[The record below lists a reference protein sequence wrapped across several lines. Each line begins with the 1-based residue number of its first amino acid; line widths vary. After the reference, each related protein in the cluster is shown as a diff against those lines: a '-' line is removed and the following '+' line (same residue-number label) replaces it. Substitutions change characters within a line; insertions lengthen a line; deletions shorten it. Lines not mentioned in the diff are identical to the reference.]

1 METIQVKDKLFTPF
15 IKEQEI
21 QKEIKRVASEI
32 NRDYQGKEPLF
43 LCILNGSFMFAADLL
58 KNVTVPCN
66 VSFVKV
72 ASYQGTETTGKV
84 KELMGLQESVE
95 GRDVIIIEDIVDT
108 GYTMR
113 DVLESL
119 SEKNAASVAVCAL
132 LCKPDKLKV
141 DINLKYLAMNIP
153 NGFIVGYG
161 AIIRGHCQIYIIID
175 ISKLESQVLIGYKET
190 NSRHSCIAI
199 LINNVGMINLRIFAT
214 GIWIKFRIH
223 KNIRSIRRIIDRL
236 TIDIVIFIYHI
247 IFILG
252 SHIDNVVIYV
262 DISTYDMGRLSI

>member
-1 METIQVKDKLFTPF
+1 METIQVKDKLFAPF
-15 IKEQEI
+15 LREEEI

-32 NRDYQGKEPLF
+32 NRDYAGKEPLF

-113 DVLESL
+113 DVLDSL
-119 SEKNAASVAVCAL
+119 AEKNAASVQVCAL

-161 AIIRGHCQIYIIID
+161 LDYDGFGR
-175 ISKLESQVLIGYKET
+175 
-190 NSRHSCIAI
+190 NSR
-199 LINNVGMINLRIFAT
+199 
-214 GIWIKFRIH
+214 
-223 KNIRSIRRIIDRL
+223 
-236 TIDIVIFIYHI
+236 DIYKIVK
-247 IFILG
+247 
-252 SHIDNVVIYV
+252 
-262 DISTYDMGRLSI
+262 

>member
-1 METIQVKDKLFTPF
+1 MGTIQVKDREFEVFL
-15 IKEQEI
+15 KEEDI

-32 NRDYQGKEPLF
+32 NSDYKDKEPLF

-58 KNVTVPCN
+58 KDVNIPCN

-72 ASYQGTETTGKV
+72 ASYQGTDTTGKV
-84 KELMGLQESVE
+84 KELMGLQEDVT
-95 GRDVIIIEDIVDT
+95 GRHVIIIEDIVDT

-119 SEKNAASVAVCAL
+119 AEKNAASVNVCAL

-161 AIIRGHCQIYIIID
+161 LDYDGFGR
-175 ISKLESQVLIGYKET
+175 
-190 NSRHSCIAI
+190 NSR
-199 LINNVGMINLRIFAT
+199 
-214 GIWIKFRIH
+214 
-223 KNIRSIRRIIDRL
+223 
-236 TIDIVIFIYHI
+236 DIYKIVK
-247 IFILG
+247 
-252 SHIDNVVIYV
+252 
-262 DISTYDMGRLSI
+262 